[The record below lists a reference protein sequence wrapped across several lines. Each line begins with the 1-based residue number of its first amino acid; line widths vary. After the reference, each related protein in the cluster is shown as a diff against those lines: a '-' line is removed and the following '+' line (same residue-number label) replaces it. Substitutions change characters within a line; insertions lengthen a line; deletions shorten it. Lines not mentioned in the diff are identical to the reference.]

1 MSKKM
6 KLQLLKE
13 FDIDTTFKKLIRTRD
28 DGNQF
33 VFGRELSKFWGY
45 KEWRNFL
52 EIIKKGI
59 ENYPN
64 SNNKIR
70 VGDNNKIGNYK
81 GLEVNEEESINQLN
95 FVNDRDDSNPD
106 FVFIREKIE
115 TGIGFKYKL
124 NCEISLNA
132 VMFCVHFADANK
144 PVVMNFAIA
153 IGSYIKFLEKELK
166 RLTNEANDPF
176 KKFYKNK
183 NFLEFKQT
191 ILLRVENAD
200 TNNLLK
206 EIFSKIVSFLIVNN
220 SDKYDYNKDF
230 KILISGLFNCF
241 YFSFYGVDK
250 RTLCTMRGLSAV
262 ENCWDWFDNN
272 ERIILKSIRD
282 IFVERY
288 NIIQEREVI
297 LSFEEVQNLIKD
309 VVIPFKK
316 CYGDT
321 INRWKFRKTKLP
333 IDRDLATRLNS
344 YDN

>member
-33 VFGRELSKFWGY
+33 VFGRELAKFWGY
-45 KEWRNFL
+45 DKWQNFL

-64 SNNKIR
+64 KAFTANSKCFE
-70 VGDNNKIGNYK
+70 DIGFEGN
-81 GLEVNEEESINQLN
+81 
-95 FVNDRDDSNPD
+95 RDESNPD
-106 FVFIREKIE
+106 FIRFIEKVKAGPGLTSRIN
-115 TGIGFKYKL
+115 Y
-124 NCEISLNA
+124 EISLNA
-132 VMFCVHFADANK
+132 VMFCVPFADANK

-153 IGSYIKFLEKELK
+153 LGSYIKFLEKELK

-262 ENCWDWFDNN
+262 ENCWDWFDTN